1 MLSALLQT
9 LDLEKLYLSFGKK
22 GEAIKLRQSL
32 SVPEPELIGL
42 PVSKENRPGLF
53 KTGTDHTWE
62 SILIIHPLR
71 TSGDGRLVR
80 SGAAGQHWL

>member
-22 GEAIKLRQSL
+22 GEAIKSL
-32 SVPEPELIGL
+32 SPRKMEPELIGL